1 MRFSVVTICYN
12 AEEEIVGTMESVLA
26 QTQIGDFEYIVVDGA
41 SRDGTMECV
50 RTMEKRFAEKGIPF
64 RAYSAP
70 DKGISDAFNKGV
82 GYAQGEIVALVNAGD
97 CLTPD
102 ALKTIS
108 AAYRPEV
115 DVYYGNIWWE
125 DEANGVRYIKKSEPS
140 PHNLRTTMCIMHPS
154 CFIRKSAY
162 EASGLYRTD
171 FRYAMDRELLSRM
184 MRDGRCF
191 LYLDAEFSC
200 MKAGGVSDSVAYTA
214 QRKWES
220 KTIAL
225 ACGVSRL
232 CFEWVY
238 NVAKYRYYLVSLL
251 KRHSVLYSV
260 LLRMKGR

>member
-26 QTQIGDFEYIVVDGA
+26 QTQSGDFEYIVVDGA
-41 SRDGTMECV
+41 SRDATMERV
-50 RTMEKRFAEKGIPF
+50 RAMKRRFMDKGIPF

-82 GYAQGEIVALVNAGD
+82 EYAQGEIVALVNAGD
-97 CLTPD
+97 ALTPD
-102 ALKTIS
+102 ALKIIS

-125 DEANGVRYIKKSEPS
+125 DEAKGVRYVKKSEPT
-140 PHNLRTTMCIMHPS
+140 PRNLRTTMCIMHPS

-184 MRDGRCF
+184 MRDRRRF

-200 MKAGGVSDSVAYTA
+200 MKAGGVSDSVAYTP

-232 CFEWVY
+232 RFEWIY

-251 KRHSVLYSV
+251 KRHPVLYSV
-260 LLRMKGR
+260 LLRLKGR

>member
-41 SRDGTMECV
+41 SRDGTMERV
-50 RTMEKRFAEKGIPF
+50 RTMEKRFTEKEIPF

-70 DKGISDAFNKGV
+70 DKGISDAFNKGI

-97 CLTPD
+97 RLTPE
-102 ALKTIS
+102 ALQTIS

-115 DVYYGNIWWE
+115 DVYYGNIWWGDE
-125 DEANGVRYIKKSEPS
+125 DKGVRYIKKSEPT

-184 MRDGRCF
+184 MRDGRRF

-200 MKAGGVSDSVAYTA
+200 MKAGGVSDSVAYTP

-220 KTIAL
+220 ETIAM

-232 CFEWVY
+232 RFEWIY
-238 NVAKYRYYLVSLL
+238 NVAKCRYYVISFM
-251 KRHSVLYSV
+251 KRHLALYHV
-260 LLRMKGR
+260 LLRLKGR